1 MCLLAAV
8 ELIYCT
14 PYGALLRCVYSR
26 TGTSMGEVWGGVV
39 FERLGKMDRRGR
51 TTLPG
56 VNWLRARV
64 AGLCFEWNG

>member
-1 MCLLAAV
+1 
-8 ELIYCT
+8 
-14 PYGALLRCVYSR
+14 
-26 TGTSMGEVWGGVV
+26 MGEVWGGVV